1 MPSAN
6 KFHTQKSSIQGN
18 SSPSNDAQQ
27 YLSSRLNGTV
37 KNTKN
42 QPILSPI
49 SKNGADK
56 TVSTVKINKAL
67 KKSTQSSS
75 VLKNKKHSE
84 SQNEKN
90 SKLPKLKKEVS
101 IKETNMDDARS
112 AVGSNSDS
120 GSVENV
126 FRNKLRQG
134 TPMSIIESNA
144 DKNEANEANGA
155 ATSNKVRMPE
165 IEGLAAVKHGKS
177 NSLATNSFAQRNQ
190 NMLGN

>member
-1 MPSAN
+1 MQFATNDYCMETSVALSSSVTSLPRIVSEDKSSNMPVRAQRRIGSQVPSAN

-126 FRNKLRQG
+126 FRNKLR
-134 TPMSIIESNA
+134 
-144 DKNEANEANGA
+144 
-155 ATSNKVRMPE
+155 
-165 IEGLAAVKHGKS
+165 
-177 NSLATNSFAQRNQ
+177 
-190 NMLGN
+190 